1 MYVPNTLYLSTHFG
15 CLHLLAIV
23 NNVVVN
29 MGVQINVQIPAFS
42 ALGYIPR
49 SGIG

>member
-1 MYVPNTLYLSTHFG
+1 MYQIHFVYLSTHFG
-15 CLHLLAIV
+15 CFYLLAIV
-23 NNVVVN
+23 NNVVMN
-29 MGVQINVQIPAFS
+29 MGVQMNVQIPAFS